1 MIDLSLLHSHH
12 RRYHHYHPAHRR
24 QAGLHLHD
32 QTRATETI
40 PHIHVNAP
48 KDCSEPKSM
57 YQAFLC
63 ISVLKKKHDAPGVS
77 AHQDRCT
84 RSYPQKPRFSMHQI
98 QFGALIFML
107 SQQRKINALRCFCA
121 ISERLVHPKNQRTW
135 CQKISKVQKIN
146 APDPVLVHR
155 FWSPDVP
162 RCSDFGMG

>member
-1 MIDLSLLHSHH
+1 MIRLELQKLYPIYTSM
-12 RRYHHYHPAHRR
+12 RPRTAANQNRC
-24 QAGLHLHD
+24 
-32 QTRATETI
+32 TR
-40 PHIHVNAP
+40 HF
-48 KDCSEPKSM
+48 C
-57 YQAFLC
+57 AFLL
-63 ISVLKKKHDAPGVS
+63 LKKKNDAPGVS